1 MMNNA
6 LCAERI
12 AQRTDTF
19 TGLNVI
25 IEARDLTKK
34 YGDLTAVDGV
44 SMTVEKGELVG
55 IIGPDGAGKTT
66 FLRMLSGALAPTS
79 GSIVVNGKTFTDH
92 RHELKEDIGYLS
104 QISQAY
110 GDLTVWENIEFFG
123 RIRKVRD
130 WQERGERLLEF
141 ARLTEFKGRL
151 ADQLSGGMRQKLGI
165 CCAVIHQPKI
175 LILDEPTTG
184 VDPVSRRELWL
195 ILASFLRNQMT
206 ILVATPYLNEAER
219 CNRVALFSGGRLLRY
234 DSVPAMLSEVSVH
247 VFEVHSRNLK
257 EAFAVVSMFGF
268 ARDLVVLGDRITFV
282 VPETSRGEVSS
293 VLNAVRSKVDEK
305 AELKEINASLD
316 NVFASL
322 IKS

>member
-1 MMNNA
+1 MIIQV
-6 LCAERI
+6 E
-12 AQRTDTF
+12 
-19 TGLNVI
+19 NV
-25 IEARDLTKK
+25 TKK
-34 YGDLTAVDGV
+34 YGDLKAVAEV

-66 FLRMLSGALAPTS
+66 FLRMLSGALEPTS
-79 GSIVVNGKTFTDH
+79 GTVIVDGKTFSEN
-92 RHELKEDIGYLS
+92 RRELKEDIGYLS

-123 RIRKVRD
+123 KIRKVRD
-130 WQERGERLLEF
+130 WQERGERLLRF

-195 ILASFLRNQMT
+195 ILASFLRNRMT
-206 ILVATPYLNEAER
+206 IVVATPYLNEAER
-219 CNRVALFSGGRLLRY
+219 CNRVALFNDGKLLRY
-234 DSVPAMLSEVSVH
+234 NSVPALISETSLH

-257 EAFAVVSMFGF
+257 RAFEVVSGF
-268 ARDLVVLGDRITFV
+268 DFAESLVVLGDRISFV
-282 VPETSRGEVSS
+282 TPEPSLDKVGSILEALRI
-293 VLNAVRSKVDEK
+293 KVDER
-305 AELKEINASLD
+305 AELKEIGASLD
-316 NVFASL
+316 NIFAGL

>member
-1 MMNNA
+1 MIIK
-6 LCAERI
+6 AENI
-12 AQRTDTF
+12 
-19 TGLNVI
+19 
-25 IEARDLTKK
+25 TKK
-34 YGDLTAVDGV
+34 YGDLTAVDSV

-66 FLRMLSGALAPTS
+66 FLRMLSGALEPTS
-79 GSIVVNGKTFTDH
+79 GIVTINDKTFSKN
-92 RHELKEDIGYLS
+92 RRELKEDIGYLS
-104 QISQAY
+104 QVSQAY

-123 RIRKVRD
+123 KIRKVRD
-130 WQERGERLLEF
+130 WKERGERLLEF
-141 ARLTEFKGRL
+141 ARLTEFKSRL

-195 ILASFLRNQMT
+195 ILSSFLRNQMT

-219 CNRVALFSGGRLLRY
+219 CNRVALFSQGRLLRY
-234 DSVPAMLSEVSVH
+234 NSVSALISETPLR

-257 EAFAVVSMFGF
+257 GAFAVVSGF
-268 ARDLVVLGDRITFV
+268 DFAEELVVLGDRITFITDEASHEKV
-282 VPETSRGEVSS
+282 GS
-293 VLNAVRSKVDEK
+293 VLSAVRGKVDDK
-305 AELKEINASLD
+305 AELKEIGASLD
-316 NVFASL
+316 NVFTSL